1 MEQIPSSESELMAT
15 VYLKDGTKVE
25 VTMDELGEYLHE
37 NRDKIQ
43 ARTIKRRGP
52 VRTKLREL
60 ENEPRTEQDGQN

>member
-1 MEQIPSSESELMAT
+1 MEQIPSSERELMAT
-15 VYLKDGTKVE
+15 VYLKDGSIVE
-25 VTMDELGEYLHE
+25 VPIEELGEYLHE

-43 ARTIKRRGP
+43 ARTKKQRGP